1 MMALVKQIRVGG
13 RSLYNLQ
20 VLKMIS
26 YVSVIIRLVY
36 GLLLETIILITRMR
50 FQLESCVI
58 YISFFTHCT
67 E

>member
-13 RSLYNLQ
+13 RSLYNLE
-20 VLKMIS
+20 VLKMII

-58 YISFFTHCT
+58 YISFLPTV
-67 E
+67 